1 MSYLSKVTKEERI
14 GLQQQQKKMLCLH
27 TCRNH
32 HLGRNLVLDEIWDDS
47 YILTK
52 RYKIF
57 QSFQLEQYKIHNI
70 GSKFLPRGDLV

>member
-32 HLGRNLVLDEIWDDS
+32 HLGRNLVLDEI
-47 YILTK
+47 
-52 RYKIF
+52 
-57 QSFQLEQYKIHNI
+57 
-70 GSKFLPRGDLV
+70 